1 MPPRCR
7 IGDTGSGVC
16 PAHVSPKTY
25 ITVFNMGANY
35 VITNGRPSAYVGSV
49 GISTCGH
56 PTVALMGSPSIILE
70 SRGSHRVGDTG
81 SNAGAYVAIM
91 GSPNVNDNNNG

>member
-1 MPPRCR
+1 MS
-7 IGDTGSGVC
+7 DTGSGVC
-16 PAHVSPKTY
+16 PAHDSPRNY
-25 ITVFNMGANY
+25 ITVFNIGASS
-35 VITNGRPSAYVGSV
+35 VLTNSRPSANVGTV

-56 PTVALMGSPSIILE
+56 PTVALMGSPSINLQ

-91 GSPNVNDNNNG
+91 GSNNVFDNNNS